1 MKKKNN
7 IEGEFIRKEAFIS
20 EQASNGYLGTTPSN
34 QGQSSHVRWFCVMMA
49 NKQIL
54 RTMVSIPFVFPN
66 FHNRF
71 VESPCFHNYLISANE
86 NKHSNCGRLLP
97 VCAPRKHSCYLLSYE
112 VAHAVRSYLP
122 TKHSFYGSKILSLSL
137 RVLYAINS
145 RIFQLT
151 SREQ

>member
-1 MKKKNN
+1 MCDDCANK
-7 IEGEFIRKEAFIS
+7 
-20 EQASNGYLGTTPSN
+20 
-34 QGQSSHVRWFCVMMA
+34 A

-86 NKHSNCGRLLP
+86 NKHSNADRLLP
-97 VCAPRKHSCYLLSYE
+97 VCAPRKHSCYLVSYK
-112 VAHAVRSYLP
+112 VARAVRSYLP
-122 TKHSFYGSKILSLSL
+122 TRHSFYGSKILSLSL

-151 SREQ
+151 SREQYQLRLFTIVTMFDVIKKSSLSLIAI